1 MFKYDRN
8 TGNQAKVGDRI
19 EFCHTASS
27 MDGMQGRIG
36 GWGDYAKTIALVIL
50 DEPTYVYDH
59 NKLEV
64 VGMPV
69 VCCRKLES
77 TVEL

>member
-8 TGNQAKVGDRI
+8 TGNQAKVGDRV

-36 GWGDYAKTIALVIL
+36 GWGDYAKLIALVIL
-50 DEPTYVYDH
+50 DEPGYVYDH
-59 NKLEV
+59 EKLEV
-64 VGMPV
+64 VTMPV
-69 VCCRKLES
+69 VCLKQISE
-77 TVEL
+77 